1 MRSTPYQFTDK
12 TTAATPAAEPKLNER
27 SFESSVI
34 RDLSAE
40 IARPIKPTVTVEN
53 EPKPIQEQK
62 NEPKN
67 TETPTTENTEAPKPA
82 GTATLNED
90 FQKYKEKFQ
99 ADATKAIE
107 DPKRAAATTVRFFNF
122 IRMVG
127 YPFLMKW
134 AAFEEQEKAV
144 LDATLAKVF
153 EAEKNKTTET
163 RDKVIADFTILE
175 KRVYEKWQGLEAHK
189 KNIAYTE
196 AEINFLVDVGYMKMQ
211 EIKFIKWLMQN
222 EFAMAILFIE
232 GRRIAPV
239 VTARMGLGFVDLP
252 SFL

>member
-1 MRSTPYQFTDK
+1 MRTKPYAFK
-12 TTAATPAAEPKLNER
+12 TPATAPETPGTEPVLKQN
-27 SFESSVI
+27 SYADSIV
-34 RDLSAE
+34 RDLSSE
-40 IARPIKPTVTVEN
+40 VARPAAKPTPQPQTEA
-53 EPKPIQEQK
+53 ETPAK
-62 NEPKN
+62 
-67 TETPTTENTEAPKPA
+67 TETPAPATDNAQPA
-82 GTATLNED
+82 TDNGTATLNQD
-90 FQKYKEKFQ
+90 FDKFKQKFAE
-99 ADATKAIE
+99 DATKAIE
-107 DPKRAAATTVRFFNF
+107 DPKRAAQTTVRFFNF
-122 IRMVG
+122 VRMVG

-134 AAFEEQEKAV
+134 AAFEDQEKAV

-153 EAEKNKTTET
+153 EAEKNKTTDA

>member
-1 MRSTPYQFTDK
+1 MRSTPYKF
-12 TTAATPAAEPKLNER
+12 ATPAAVPETPTAEPKLKER
-27 SFESSVI
+27 SFESSIV
-34 RDLSAE
+34 RDLSSE
-40 IARPIKPTVTVEN
+40 IARPATKATAQPEN
-53 EPKPIQEQK
+53 EPKPQPEAK
-62 NEPKN
+62 
-67 TETPTTENTEAPKPA
+67 TEATAGETTNPA
-82 GTATLNED
+82 PDKTGTATLNES
-90 FQKYKEKFQ
+90 FEKYKEKFQ
-99 ADATKAIE
+99 AEATKAIE

-134 AAFEEQEKAV
+134 AAFEPQEKAI

-153 EAEKNKTTET
+153 EAEKNKTTEA
-163 RDKVIADFTILE
+163 RDKVIADFTVLE
-175 KRVYEKWQGLEAHK
+175 KRVYDKWQGLEAHK
-189 KNIAYTE
+189 KTIAYTE
-196 AEINFLVDVGYMKMQ
+196 EEINFLVDVGYMKMQ